1 MASTT
6 WSSEEEHIVSKES
19 IQKKAS
25 AQLAWKH
32 LL

>member
-6 WSSEEEHIVSKES
+6 WSSEEEHIVNKES
-19 IQKKAS
+19 IQKAS